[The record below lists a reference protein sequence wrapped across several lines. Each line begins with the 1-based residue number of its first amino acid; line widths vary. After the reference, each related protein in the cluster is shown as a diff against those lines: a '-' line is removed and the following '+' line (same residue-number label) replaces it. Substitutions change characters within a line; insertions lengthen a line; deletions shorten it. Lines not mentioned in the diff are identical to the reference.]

1 MRTKTALIAVLLLG
15 TSCGTGT
22 DTADTSTP
30 APLPITYNDVMVALV
45 NEAADPIWV
54 AAWHDPETERE
65 WRDLERRAYQLKLG
79 GALLA
84 QPGTGPLDAQWA
96 ADPAWREWSIRL
108 RDAGTAAIAAVESR
122 DTQSISRAGDI
133 IVEVCEGCHTHF
145 RPAMPTGGKF
155 GEISPNA
162 ADLEPKDQAR

>member
-1 MRTKTALIAVLLLG
+1 MRANIIWLAVLLLEAG
-15 TSCGTGT
+15 CGTE
-22 DTADTSTP
+22 TATTSP
-30 APLPITYNDVMVALV
+30 LPVLPITYNDVMVALV

-54 AAWHDPETERE
+54 AAWRDPASERE

-84 QPGTGPLDAQWA
+84 QPGTGPIDAEWA
-96 ADPAWREWSIRL
+96 ADPAWRKWSIQL
-108 RDAGTAAIAAVESR
+108 RDAGNAAIAAVESR
-122 DTQSISRAGDI
+122 DKQSISRAGDI

-145 RPAMPTGGKF
+145 RPAIPTGGKY

-162 ADLEPKDQAR
+162 ADLESED

>member
-1 MRTKTALIAVLLLG
+1 MRTKILWLTALILVASSSIADDDG
-15 TSCGTGT
+15 ETS
-22 DTADTSTP
+22 
-30 APLPITYNDVMVALV
+30 APERLPISYNDVMVALV

-84 QPGTGPLDAQWA
+84 QPGTGPVDAQWA
-96 ADPAWREWSIRL
+96 ADPAWRKWAIKL

-122 DTQSISRAGDI
+122 DKQTISRAGDI

-145 RPAMPTGGKF
+145 RPPVPTGGKY
-155 GEISPNA
+155 GELSPNE
-162 ADLEPKDQAR
+162 ADLEATD